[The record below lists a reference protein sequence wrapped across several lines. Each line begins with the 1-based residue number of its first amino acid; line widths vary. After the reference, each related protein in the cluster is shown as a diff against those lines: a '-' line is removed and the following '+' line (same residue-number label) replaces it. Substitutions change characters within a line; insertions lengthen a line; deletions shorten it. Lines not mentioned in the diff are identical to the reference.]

1 MTGMNVKNSSET
13 KILLKSKRNRTTLL
27 LCYSAVRGTVMDVK
41 ITNAD
46 ALA

>member
-1 MTGMNVKNSSET
+1 MNVKNSSES
-13 KILLKSKRNRTTLL
+13 KILLKSQRNRIAVL